1 MVVAI
6 KLETRYVIGLT
17 RYMKIQN
24 LGSVDGPARTP
35 QNAYIMMKTRVAT
48 AAAMSSLEIP
58 AIRRCARELA
68 NRNKVQMSRKARK
81 PRVETVSVTDALR

>member
-6 KLETRYVIGLT
+6 KLETRYVMGLT

-35 QNAYIMMKTRVAT
+35 QNAYIMMKMRVAT
-48 AAAMSSLEIP
+48 AAAMALYW
-58 AIRRCARELA
+58 
-68 NRNKVQMSRKARK
+68 MF
-81 PRVETVSVTDALR
+81 RVPKTKKTQKQKRM